1 MKPDKIFFN
10 GYILTQDKKQPVAT
24 AFAVSKGKIVAVD
37 TSDSLYSFQSEG
49 CEYFDLQQAT
59 VIPGFNDAH
68 IHIWKVGNLLTNML
82 DLRGVRSIDEL
93 QQRLSD
99 YAKAHPELEWIQARG
114 FNEVLFP
121 DKKMPDRF
129 DLDAVISDRPV
140 SVIRT
145 CAHQQIINSL
155 ALRKS
160 GITNQTVVPS
170 GGEIKLL
177 PDGTP
182 SGHFTETAM
191 GLIAKSIPPY
201 RAEEYRT
208 MILAAQEAFLKVGI
222 TSATDPAVMPDL
234 LEVYRSMERSGEL
247 KIRIN
252 AIPVRVP
259 DGATRALPL
268 PVFTDKEFLKVDTV
282 KFFADGGLSGRTA
295 ALKQPYRNSS
305 DHGMLRLTKDF
316 FLPMALEA
324 RENNFRIATH
334 AIGDVAIDLV
344 LDVYKSISKSGS
356 HKIHNRIEHLGLP
369 STENLRLMKSLNV
382 SAVMQPIFIR
392 ELGENFQ
399 RYLPEEYLERVYPVQ
414 SVLQH
419 GINLAFSTD
428 APVVSDFNPL
438 TGILAAI
445 NRLDNHG
452 LPIAPNQR
460 ITLQEALE
468 AYTEG
473 SAIANGDEHN
483 RGSITIG
490 KRADFVVMDRNM
502 MQVSADEITDCKVIA
517 TYIGSNLQSGKAA
530 VSTQNF

>member
-1 MKPDKIFFN
+1 MTPDKIFFN

-37 TSDSLYSFQSEG
+37 NSDALCGFQSEG

-99 YAKAHPELEWIQARG
+99 YAKAHPELEWVQARG

-121 DKKMPDRF
+121 DKRMPDRF

-145 CAHQQIINSL
+145 CAHQQIINTL
-155 ALRKS
+155 ALKMS
-160 GITNQTVVPS
+160 GITEHTPVPP

-234 LEVYRSMERSGEL
+234 LEVYRSMERAGEL

-259 DGATRALPL
+259 DGAAHALPL
-268 PVFTDKEFLKVDTV
+268 PVFTDTEFLKVDTV

-344 LDVYKSISKSGS
+344 LDVYKSISESGS

-369 STENLRLMKSLNV
+369 SPENLRLMQALNV

-392 ELGENFQ
+392 ELGENFR
-399 RYLPEEYLERVYPVQ
+399 RYLPDEYLERVYPAQ

-428 APVVSDFNPL
+428 APVVKDFNPL
-438 TGILAAI
+438 AGLLAAT
-445 NRLDNHG
+445 NRLDIHG
-452 LPIAPNQR
+452 LPIAANQR
-460 ITLQEALE
+460 IDLQSAVS
-468 AYTEG
+468 AYTMG
-473 SAIANGDEHN
+473 SAVANGDEGN
-483 RGSITIG
+483 RGSLAAG
-490 KRADFVVMDRNM
+490 KWADFIVLDKNIMDIPNVEL
-502 MQVSADEITDCKVIA
+502 MQCNVTA
-517 TYIGSNLQSGKAA
+517 TYTGGKLQEGGPSIAA
-530 VSTQNF
+530 A